1 MSTYWNEKKSF
12 SLLESSS
19 FLLPYTKHIN
29 YYSFTGGLIKDSLLS
44 VQSAANIHALSSEYF
59 LFHTRDVN
67 EWLYKNRRIYR
78 TVIALL
84 SDSTIHV
91 INKVNIRVLCLS
103 FLRTE
108 IILRIRMR

>member
-1 MSTYWNEKKSF
+1 MRKKFAVVTIVILSF
-12 SLLESSS
+12 N
-19 FLLPYTKHIN
+19 KHKVQN

-44 VQSAANIHALSSEYF
+44 VQLAANIHAFSSEYF
-59 LFHTRDVN
+59 LLRARDVN

-91 INKVNIRVLCLS
+91 VKKVKIVVL
-103 FLRTE
+103 
-108 IILRIRMR
+108 